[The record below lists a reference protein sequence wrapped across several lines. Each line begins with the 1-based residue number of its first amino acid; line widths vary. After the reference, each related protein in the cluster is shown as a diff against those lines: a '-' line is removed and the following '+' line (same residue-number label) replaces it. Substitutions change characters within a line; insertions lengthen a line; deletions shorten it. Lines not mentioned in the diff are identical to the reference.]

1 MGAAAFRRLRGAM
14 AQGKKGNTSPGPD
27 WSWCFSCAHVRY
39 HCRPRPEFISQDRS
53 NMLSSH
59 HAADYSRLART
70 SIDPGVS
77 AHPGGLNAKGCHNN
91 RKTGDYHCHRQRRA
105 TRPASGNSVDGSV
118 YFPNCTTA
126 RAAGFGNI
134 RRGQPGYRP
143 ELDRDDD
150 GIACESN

>member
-1 MGAAAFRRLRGAM
+1 MRLTILASL
-14 AQGKKGNTSPGPD
+14 AL
-27 WSWCFSCAHVRY
+27 
-39 HCRPRPEFISQDRS
+39 
-53 NMLSSH
+53 LS
-59 HAADYSRLART
+59 T
-70 SIDPGVS
+70 PVTTVEVS
-77 AHPGGLNAKGCHNN
+77 AHPGGLDAKGCHNN

-126 RAAGFGNI
+126 RAAGFSNI

-150 GIACESN
+150 GTACESN